1 MYAVPLRVKCLAG
14 STISEWQLDDGY
26 WRADEESA
34 NVYECLFGSVSYP
47 GTKVLD
53 AANYSSFDTKS
64 PYCGCGYVGPFCAV
78 CARDY
83 YQSWGDN
90 PCEDCRDRNGHAQTF
105 VVMGSLFILT
115 IAGVVFAIT
124 KKKRIVNSTCY
135 LIARYFYRLG
145 RAKMSFSSLCRY

>member
-90 PCEDCRDRNGHAQTF
+90 PCEDCRDINGHAQTF